1 MKRDPFLAG
10 QILEVSIGER
20 IDNKVYRAQV
30 SQADE
35 RNLVLHVPGF
45 DPLRFVDLLK
55 GTGITLRT
63 YWKGEPH
70 IGSSK
75 LAEHFKDSSPYLVI
89 RRPADLI
96 PVERK
101 ARATMIAEIETR
113 YAVRTERPVRRA
125 DPPERNGGGLIQLRR
140 VPEPFDLGTD
150 LVVEMVD
157 PEGGTFPVEGRV
169 ARVSRDPDHPNRYAV
184 TLRIQA
190 LDGSVRERLLNTMLH
205 EPDEET
211 PPPDVRNP

>member
-1 MKRDPFLAG
+1 MNRGPFLAG
-10 QILEVSIGER
+10 QIMEISIGER
-20 IDNKVYRAQV
+20 IDNKIYRAQV

-70 IGSSK
+70 LGSSK

-89 RRPADLI
+89 RRPADLT
-96 PVERK
+96 PVERT
-101 ARATMIAEIETR
+101 ARAIVLAEIESK
-113 YAVRTERPVRRA
+113 YEVRAERTLRRA
-125 DPPERNGGGLIQLRR
+125 DPPERNGEGTIQLRR

-150 LVVEMVD
+150 LVVELED

-169 ARVSRDPDHPNRYAV
+169 ARVTRDPEHPKRYAV
-184 TLRIQA
+184 TLRIDV
-190 LDGSVRERLLNTMLH
+190 LDRSVRERLLNTLLRA
-205 EPDEET
+205 PDEAA